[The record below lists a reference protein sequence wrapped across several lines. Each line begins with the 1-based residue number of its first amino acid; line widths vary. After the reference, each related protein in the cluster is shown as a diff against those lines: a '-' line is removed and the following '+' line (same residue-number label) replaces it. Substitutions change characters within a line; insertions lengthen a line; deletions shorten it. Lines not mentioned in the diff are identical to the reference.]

1 MGQQG
6 PPGSAKHCLLVL
18 CGVGPC
24 PLHQGGGEGTEGTR
38 DASLDLW
45 RTASMFG
52 WGGAVN
58 GGAVTL
64 WLKFLEML
72 FPSHGQTLSRVV
84 QKIAFNQACASPW
97 LNGGFFGVATARNHN
112 VATPEGRQLWLEAWG
127 SKVRQDLPSTVCWS
141 FAVWAPAHFINFLYV
156 PPHLRVVYTNMVFF
170 SWTVF
175 LSYVGYR
182 PPVQP
187 TPQGDSMPCITPPSS
202 KLGPAGVVSRVSLG
216 GA

>member
-1 MGQQG
+1 MRREA
-6 PPGSAKHCLLVL
+6 PPC
-18 CGVGPC
+18 VGI
-24 PLHQGGGEGTEGTR
+24 GGGTDHAPR
-38 DASLDLW
+38 IRARVPAPIL
-45 RTASMFG
+45 A
-52 WGGAVN
+52 
-58 GGAVTL
+58 
-64 WLKFLEML
+64 
-72 FPSHGQTLSRVV
+72 PSGCLQRYVYCALRVRPRV
-84 QKIAFNQACASPW
+84 ACC
-97 LNGGFFGVATARNHN
+97 
-112 VATPEGRQLWLEAWG
+112 RQEAWG